1 MDKFKDV
8 PEYLL
13 IHTNRL
19 CSNLS
24 RVDSLI
30 DLYDFLSNML
40 SHYEEAAEQDLVLKM
55 KRPPDP
61 LEILRAAIVFL
72 HASLEDVLRSIA
84 AKHVSH
90 SNPDLL
96 KDVPFL
102 NSGIRPKKIT
112 LTDLLQYQGETI
124 EGLINKSVNQWLEH
138 RSFND
143 CNDIA
148 AFLQRIEI
156 DCTACSSEF
165 AALDEMIKRRHK
177 IVHNAD
183 RRDVYDESKHPIL
196 ESTDRG
202 TVEMWRESVQN
213 FVVQLMYQL
222 QTAVEPE
229 QKQKGQE

>member
-1 MDKFKDV
+1 MDEFKDV
-8 PEYLL
+8 PEYLR

-19 CSNLS
+19 CDNLS

-30 DLYDFLSNML
+30 DLYDFVSNML
-40 SHYEEAAEQDLVLKM
+40 SRYEEAAKLGHVQQME
-55 KRPPDP
+55 RPPDP

-84 AKHVSH
+84 AKHVSR
-90 SNPDLL
+90 SNPGLL

-102 NSGIRPKKIT
+102 DSGIRPNKIT
-112 LTDLLQYQGETI
+112 LAGLLQYQGETI

-148 AFLQRIEI
+148 AFLQRIGI
-156 DCTACSSEF
+156 DSTPCNSEF
-165 AALDEMIKRRHK
+165 ATLDEMIKRRHK

-183 RRDVYDESKHPIL
+183 CRDVYDESKHPTL
-196 ESTDRG
+196 ESIDKG
-202 TVEMWRESVQN
+202 TLGMWRESVQT
-213 FVVQLMYQL
+213 FVVQVMHQL
-222 QTAVEPE
+222 QSVVEPE
-229 QKQKGQE
+229 QK